1 MDDVFQSLDK
11 IVAMALEDL
20 RDELSE
26 EVASILDSSFSI
38 EITETDFVPHS
49 GDAAITFPNL
59 DARTQGTK
67 LIETCVLYI
76 DMRRSTVLNFAHRAA
91 TVAKLYSAFVRA
103 MTRTARHYGGHVRGI
118 VGDRVMVLFDTKDC
132 YENAVN
138 CGAAMNTISK
148 YIINKHFKA
157 NEVKFG
163 IGIDYGRMLATKT
176 GIRKHGQ
183 EQANYRNLVWLGR
196 PANVAS
202 KLTDAANKP
211 EESVTVPNVR
221 VAYRMQA
228 TIGELLGSNLGA
240 PFGFGSNALS
250 SLVQPPTSPF
260 GALSPYL
267 ETTPLSNALQEA
279 FGGTAQADGEWQ
291 WRDESL
297 EGFLSQVE
305 VEYVP
310 SRLVHKRA
318 DFASFYL
325 SSETKMVRGATPA
338 ILMTAAVWQGFKKA
352 KPNSNIVKE
361 PLFRKIAVEVSGYS
375 GDVFG
380 GDVVFAQLKE

>member
-1 MDDVFQSLDK
+1 
-11 IVAMALEDL
+11 MALEDL

-38 EITETDFVPHS
+38 DITETDFVPHS

-59 DARTQGTK
+59 DAGTQGAK
-67 LIETCVLYI
+67 LIQTCVLYI
-76 DMRRSTVLNFAHRAA
+76 DMRGSTVLSFAHKAP

-103 MTRTARHYGGHVRGI
+103 MTRTARHYRGHVRGI
-118 VGDRVMVLFDTKDC
+118 IGDRVMVLFDTEDC
-132 YENAVN
+132 FNNAVS
-138 CGAAMNTISK
+138 CGVAMNTVSQ

-176 GIRKHGQ
+176 GIRKHGS

-211 EESVTVPNVR
+211 EESVTIPNVR
-221 VAYRMQA
+221 VAYRGQPPL
-228 TIGELLGSNLGA
+228 GGLLGANLSA
-240 PFGFGSNALS
+240 PFGLNSNPLS
-250 SLVQPPTSPF
+250 SLVEPPSY
-260 GALSPYL
+260 GALSSFFQP
-267 ETTPLSNALQEA
+267 TPLSNALQ
-279 FGGTAQADGEWQ
+279 QAIGATPQTVGEWQ
-291 WRDESL
+291 WRDESF
-297 EGFLSQVE
+297 ESFLSQVE
-305 VEYVP
+305 VDYSQ
-310 SRLVHKRA
+310 SRMVHKRA

-325 SSETKMVRGATPA
+325 SSETKNVREATPA
-338 ILMTAAVWQGFKKA
+338 ILITAAVWHGFRKA
-352 KPNSNIVKE
+352 KPNSKIVQQ
-361 PLFRKIAVEVSGYS
+361 PLFKKVDVQVSGYA

-380 GDVVFAQLKE
+380 GDVIFPQLK

>member
-1 MDDVFQSLDK
+1 MS
-11 IVAMALEDL
+11 LEDL

-38 EITETDFVPHS
+38 DITETHFVPHS

-59 DARTQGTK
+59 DASTQGTK

-76 DMRRSTVLNFAHRAA
+76 DMRRSTVLNFSHRAP

-132 YENAVN
+132 FENAVS
-138 CGAAMNTISK
+138 CAVAMNAISR

-163 IGIDYGRMLATKT
+163 IGIDYGKMLATKT
-176 GIRKHGQ
+176 GIRKHGR

-211 EESVTVPNVR
+211 EESVEVPNVR
-221 VAYRMQA
+221 VAYRVQRA
-228 TIGELLGSNLGA
+228 IGGLAGANLGA

-267 ETTPLSNALQEA
+267 QPTPLSDALQRAIGASPPVE
-279 FGGTAQADGEWQ
+279 GEWQ

-297 EGFLSQVE
+297 EGFLSQIE

-310 SRLVHKRA
+310 ARMVHKRA
-318 DFASFYL
+318 DFATFYL
-325 SSETKMVRGATPA
+325 SSETKTVREATPA
-338 ILMTAAVWQGFKKA
+338 ILMTAAVWQGFRKA
-352 KPNSNIVKE
+352 KPNSNMVKT
-361 PLFRKIAVEVSGYS
+361 PLFRKIAVQVSGYS

-380 GDVVFAQLKE
+380 GDVIFTQLKD

>member
-1 MDDVFQSLDK
+1 
-11 IVAMALEDL
+11 MALEDL

-26 EVASILDSSFSI
+26 EVASILDSSFAI
-38 EITETDFVPHS
+38 DITETDFVPHS

-76 DMRRSTVLNFAHRAA
+76 DMRRSTVLNFSHRAP

-103 MTRTARHYGGHVRGI
+103 MTRTARHYDGHVRGI

-132 YENAVN
+132 FENAVN
-138 CGAAMNTISK
+138 CGVAMYTISK

-211 EESVTVPNVR
+211 EESETVPNVR
-221 VAYRMQA
+221 VAYRAQPPLTGM
-228 TIGELLGSNLGA
+228 LGVNLGA
-240 PFGFGSNALS
+240 VFGRNSNALS

-260 GALSPYL
+260 GALSPYFQP
-267 ETTPLSNALQEA
+267 TPPSNALEQA
-279 FGGTAQADGEWQ
+279 MGTSPLADSEWK
-291 WRDESL
+291 WRDESF
-297 EGFLSQVE
+297 EEFLSQVE
-305 VEYVP
+305 VDYSQ
-310 SRLVHKRA
+310 SRMVHKRA
-318 DFASFYL
+318 DFLSFFV
-325 SSETKMVRGATPA
+325 SSETKTVREATPA
-338 ILMTAAVWQGFKKA
+338 ILMTAAVWQGFRKA
-352 KPNSNIVKE
+352 KPDSNMVKT
-361 PLFRKIAVEVSGYS
+361 PLFKKVPVQVSGYS

-380 GDVVFAQLKE
+380 GDAIFTQLKD